1 MLAEFEEKQ
10 YEQHLNNSLLRD
22 KRLLFPPGQVL
33 ESHLGFDAALF
44 TVHPKFWR
52 HFPFHYEEFYWFWR
66 KAPKGA
72 RLPRELWKELGHM
85 LDDLPKFKF
94 NAFIQHKRPEYMSAT
109 RAAEW
114 KSWESPYYRYR
125 LIPHQQEAL
134 SRLEK
139 IISKDGVVVYAC
151 PAFHKLNELWNVV
164 KRDEIVDKSNF
175 CQAGKLDGHKVF
187 TFQKPGNSGIAHSE
201 PEEIESYNLL
211 GRLDELGQSEQ
222 SQSNIGHLKKLAN
235 TVHSVVSEVSKIS
248 KIYNHIV
255 QSALAEEEDIP
266 IKESMVKI
274 YAFRFI
280 TNTDILIGY

>member
-22 KRLLFPPGQVL
+22 KKLLFPPGQVL
-33 ESHLGFDAALF
+33 ENHLGFDAALF

-72 RLPRELWKELGHM
+72 KLPRELWKELEYM

-114 KSWESPYYRYR
+114 KSWKSPYYRYR
-125 LIPHQQEAL
+125 LMPHQQEAL

-139 IISKDGVVVYAC
+139 IISTDGVVVYAC

-164 KRDEIVDKSNF
+164 ERDEIVDKSNF
-175 CQAGKLDGHKVF
+175 CQAGKLDNHKVF
-187 TFQKPGNSGIAHSE
+187 TFQRPGNRGIAHSE
-201 PEEIESYNLL
+201 PEEIESYDLL

-235 TVHSVVSEVSKIS
+235 TVHSAVSEV
-248 KIYNHIV
+248 
-255 QSALAEEEDIP
+255 P
-266 IKESMVKI
+266 
-274 YAFRFI
+274 
-280 TNTDILIGY
+280 